1 MKKMTFKVQ
10 KDVNIVRDYL
20 SDAEKFVSVHPLIYK
35 MKRLG
40 ENKYKV
46 YEKIDVGIIPYRFT
60 YTAIFTIDENSLRI
74 DAQVMGLTKI
84 TIQFEFS
91 EIEGYTF
98 ITENLKI
105 NSILPI
111 KNFMYN
117 LFEKQHQI
125 MFSNIEKA
133 K

>member
-1 MKKMTFKVQ
+1 MKKLTFKVQ
-10 KDVNIVRDYL
+10 KDVNTVKDYL

-35 MKRLG
+35 MKHLG

-46 YEKIDVGIIPYRFT
+46 FEKIDIGNIPYRFT
-60 YTAIFTIDENSLRI
+60 YMAYFTIDENSVRI

-84 TIQFEFS
+84 AIHFSFS
-91 EIEGYTF
+91 EKGGYTQ
-98 ITENLKI
+98 ITENLEI

-111 KNFMYN
+111 KSFMYS

-125 MFSNIEKA
+125 MFNTIEKA
-133 K
+133 